1 MTDKTLSPKNCFSD
15 SSTDESSAS
24 PPITSGTEIPHQPTQ
39 ASPDVLA
46 SQVSN
51 SSEPTPSVTPERS
64 YPGITGGAQTA
75 ATGEPQSLRPPV
87 PFEEF
92 ESLQRQNDELF
103 DRFLRKQAEFEN
115 FRKRTEKEKQE
126 FLEYVLFHF
135 IKDLLPVLDSLERS
149 LNAPD
154 GESVEDHKRGIELVL
169 KQLREILSTAGLQP
183 IRSLGRL
190 FDPYHH
196 QAMLREEND
205 RYSENEVIEELQRG
219 YTFKDRLLRPSLVKV
234 AVAPSPGLLTQNSIE
249 TEAQ

>member
-1 MTDKTLSPKNCFSD
+1 MTDSILSPNNCSSGSPTESND
-15 SSTDESSAS
+15 SPLPTPETEASSQSVPAS
-24 PPITSGTEIPHQPTQ
+24 PEVVG
-39 ASPDVLA
+39 
-46 SQVSN
+46 SQVLTSLE
-51 SSEPTPSVTPERS
+51 STPSTTPEGAH
-64 YPGITGGAQTA
+64 PGIREEAEA
-75 ATGEPQSLRPPV
+75 ATTGELQPARAPV

-92 ESLQRQNDELF
+92 ETLQRQNDELF
-103 DRFLRKQAEFEN
+103 ERFLRKQAEFEN

-154 GESVEDHKRGIELVL
+154 GESVEDHKKGIELVL

-205 RYSENEVIEELQRG
+205 RYAENEVIEELQRG
-219 YTFKDRLLRPSLVKV
+219 YIFKDRLLRPSLVKV
-234 AVAPSPGLLTQNSIE
+234 AVAPSPGLPSQNPIE
-249 TEAQ
+249 TKAQ